1 MKFQLAGAHRASLED
16 VDLNELA
23 KEIFAEN
30 VERGWWDDWPNRM
43 DRFEIAMGLVVTE
56 FAEAIEG
63 VRKDLMDD
71 HLPNHKMMHVEI
83 ADAAIRALDM
93 AGALAD
99 ERGDDLLMT
108 GLLEQAADFFVVH
121 NAGKNPIAQLCACC
135 EPCVYRAWANSP
147 GVIVARCHAMSLL
160 HNFDLWGI
168 IEEKRAYNA
177 TRPDHKRENR
187 AKEGGKKW

>member
-1 MKFQLAGAHRASLED
+1 MKVQLAGAHQASLED

-30 VERGWWDDWPNRM
+30 VERGWWDAFPTRI
-43 DRFEIAMGLVVTE
+43 DRYEIAMGLIITE
-56 FAEAIEG
+56 FAEGIEG

-71 HLPNHKMMHVEI
+71 HLPIYKMMHVEI

-93 AGALAD
+93 GGALAD
-99 ERGDDLLMT
+99 QCGQGMFMT
-108 GLLEQAADFFVVH
+108 GAIEKAALDFMRSKSESH
-121 NAGKNPIAQLCACC
+121 PIAQLRACC
-135 EPCVYRAWANSP
+135 APCIFSP
-147 GVIVARCHAMSLL
+147 YLTGHGQVLACCIAMARI

-177 TRPDHKRENR
+177 RRADHKRENR